1 MEALWGLGKMRGR
14 KENILSWGS
23 SLFMMAELSSELDE
37 EYGGKR
43 EKPHSCSPMN
53 SGFGTESAQKRS

>member
-23 SLFMMAELSSELDE
+23 SLFMMAELSSGVDE
-37 EYGGKR
+37 EYGGER
-43 EKPHSCSPMN
+43 EKPHSCPPMN